1 MWPSKMKMDE
11 EKSKHVGLD
20 QQNDCGP
27 AFSHKDANAAKG
39 QSRP

>member
-1 MWPSKMKMDE
+1 MWPSKIKMDE

-20 QQNDCGP
+20 QQNDYGE
-27 AFSHKDANAAKG
+27 AFSYKDANATKR